1 VRPSNWNA
9 DHTIIGLGTAAE
21 KDVGVAN
28 GVASLDSGGK
38 VPVSEL
44 PAALLGELS
53 YECTWNACTITP
65 RLASSRILVL
75 VSQNGLYKSNTFV
88 NNGLRLRLM
97 RGTNTEALGN
107 IIGYTGTSE
116 EAYLSWSLQWIHAP
130 GSISPITFSTQFRN
144 EISGSLA
151 AVQQGGAH
159 SRITLMEI
167 AS

>member
-1 VRPSNWNA
+1 M
-9 DHTIIGLGTAAE
+9 
-21 KDVGVAN
+21 
-28 GVASLDSGGK
+28 
-38 VPVSEL
+38 SEL
-44 PAALLGELS
+44 TVGQLRGLPVNNNIVTVPSGHTLYAPGSLLQVVSGFTETAVTNSSVTFADTGL
-53 YECTWNACTITP
+53 TATITP